1 VKGTAKPT
9 AGPGV
14 TGSKLGTIRRPDGGL
29 QVTYNGLALY
39 RYAPDH
45 RAGDAKGQ
53 GLEREWYAIAPTGR
67 IVTRKQATS
76 TPPVSTPPPAQ
87 DPPDDG
93 YYG

>member
-1 VKGTAKPT
+1 M
-9 AGPGV
+9 
-14 TGSKLGTIRRPDGGL
+14 
-29 QVTYNGLALY
+29 TYNGLALY

-53 GLEREWYAIAPTGR
+53 GLEREWYAIAPTGK

-87 DPPDDG
+87 DPPDEG